1 MKRFF
6 MFKRQKMLQ
15 KVNLR
20 DSIKTDNP
28 DKVEVPGNT
37 WKSALSKRNAQWK
50 ALKSY
55 PQNMNR

>member
-1 MKRFF
+1 
-6 MFKRQKMLQ
+6 MFKRPKMLQ